1 MRPAGVARRVGKAA
15 FWIWAVAVLLGGAT
29 LTAAHSYTLPRPAE
43 AEIAPP
49 LAALQRQLGAKWLA
63 VHVLYASCRC
73 SLRIRDELAARGPTP
88 GVREVVLL
96 VGGDSD
102 WKQPLVDAGY
112 TLQPATADQLRD
124 VWHIEAAP
132 MLLVLGPDSR
142 IGYRGGYTEH
152 QQGGT
157 DPQDAR
163 IIAAAMAADPPPA
176 VPLFGCAVSKRLQRM
191 LDPLGLK
198 YGD

>member
-1 MRPAGVARRVGKAA
+1 MSAPRAGRRAGKVA
-15 FWIWAVAVLLGGAT
+15 FWVWAVAVLLGGAT
-29 LTAAHSYTLPRPAE
+29 LTAAHSYTLPKPTEAQLAPA
-43 AEIAPP
+43 
-49 LAALQRQLGAKWLA
+49 LRDLQRQLGAEWVA

-96 VGGDSD
+96 VGGDAE
-102 WKQPLVDAGY
+102 WKQPLLDANY
-112 TLQPATADQLRD
+112 ALHPVTAEDLRD
-124 VWHIEAAP
+124 TWHIEAAP
-132 MLLVLGPDSR
+132 MLLVLGPDGH

-152 QQGGT
+152 AQGAE
-157 DPQDAR
+157 PQDAR
-163 IIAAAMAADPPPA
+163 IIASAMAAAPPA
-176 VPLFGCAVSKRLQRM
+176 ALPLFGCAVSKRLQRL